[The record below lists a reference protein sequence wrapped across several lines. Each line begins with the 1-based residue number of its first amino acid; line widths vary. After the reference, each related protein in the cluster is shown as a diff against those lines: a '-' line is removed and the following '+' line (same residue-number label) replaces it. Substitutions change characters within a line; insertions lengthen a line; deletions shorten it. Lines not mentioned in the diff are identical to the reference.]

1 MSYETIIYEVRK
13 GVAWV
18 TLNRPDALNA
28 INDKMMEE
36 LWSAFDAAADD
47 DDVALAAITGTGR
60 AFCAGADL
68 KFVLGG
74 LETEGA
80 GGVLQVISDAY
91 KMFAHL
97 GAFPKPLIGAINGIA
112 AAGGIEL
119 TLCCDIVLAA
129 ESARLGDA
137 HSNYGLLPGGGSSA
151 RLPRKIGPARAKYL
165 LYSGDLIPA
174 QKLCDWGLVHE
185 VVADDQLL
193 METETLANRLAKKS
207 PLVLRRMKWMVDEGL
222 ETSIDTAL
230 RNEVYAWDAHAGAE
244 DLMEGLTAFRDKRTP
259 EYKGR

>member
-1 MSYETIIYEVRK
+1 MAYETIIYEVRN

-36 LWSAFDAAADD
+36 LWDAFDTAADD
-47 DDVALAAITGTGR
+47 DHVALAAITGNGR

-80 GGVLQVISDAY
+80 GGVLQVINDAY
-91 KMFAHL
+91 KMFAHI

-174 QKLCDWGLVHE
+174 QTLCDWGMVHQ
-185 VVADDQLL
+185 VTADDQLL
-193 METETLANRLAKKS
+193 EETGKLADRLASKS

-222 ETSIDTAL
+222 EASIDTAL

>member
-1 MSYETIIYEVRK
+1 MAYETIEYGVK
-13 GVAWV
+13 DGVAWV

-28 INDKMMEE
+28 INVAMMDE
-36 LWSAFDAAADD
+36 LRAAFDAAAADD
-47 DDVALAAITGTGR
+47 AVRLAAITGNGR

-68 KFVLGG
+68 KSVLGG

-80 GGVLQVISDAY
+80 GGVMDFIADAY
-91 KMFAHL
+91 KLFAHI
-97 GAFPKPLIGAINGIA
+97 GAFPKPLLGAINGIA

-137 HSNYGLLPGGGSSA
+137 HSNFGLLPGGGSSA

-174 QKLCDWGLVHE
+174 EKLRDWGLVHE
-185 VVADDQLL
+185 VVADGDLL
-193 METETLANRLAKKS
+193 AETEALAARLAGKS
-207 PLVLRRMKWMVDEGL
+207 PLVLRRMKWMVDEAL
-222 ETSIDTAL
+222 EASLDTAL

-244 DLMEGLTAFRDKRTP
+244 DLVEGLTAFRDKRTP